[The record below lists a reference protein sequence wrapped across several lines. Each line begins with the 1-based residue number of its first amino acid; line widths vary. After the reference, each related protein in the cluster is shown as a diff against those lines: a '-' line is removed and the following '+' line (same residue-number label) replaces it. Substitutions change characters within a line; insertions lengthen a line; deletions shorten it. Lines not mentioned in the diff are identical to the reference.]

1 MGACRNAVAHIE
13 CTTSNCSI
21 TEPFTDQPCSS
32 EGDEPQGPAG
42 AAFSC
47 GNQRIQLGKM
57 QPTSVRLSDR
67 GVWQLQA
74 DATSAAGDFMGEYLG
89 LVTAASSFSLPIDG
103 SINALPFTN
112 SRLGKADTAV
122 RDCATVIA
130 TAKMGNN
137 TRFIVHD
144 CVPNCKTE
152 LWWTNGYPHLM
163 VVARGNIREGAIL
176 TLDFRVADDPI
187 FNKANLRGN
196 GTGSQCSCAS
206 CSEGHDGRGALVAYT
221 DGSGKNGRWGVVVVV
236 RPPLFPGAVA
246 DKNSGEK
253 LTELFGPVVTTPL
266 TPVTHSAHPFF
277 MGASE
282 KTNNTAELTGL
293 GEAMLWFKH
302 FSDREAITI
311 YSDSQI
317 SVDLV
322 TGKTDPQD
330 NKPLVYFVRSLY
342 ADMNRRISLV
352 HVKGHSD
359 HLWNNHADELCR
371 RGGCCTV
378 GRYGRDTPTREG
390 FPATAPAPERRSISR
405 VKFDSTA
412 LRAHP
417 SASTPQQRK
426 SPSKTPLTDAAQRME
441 RAGRFSTTAASP
453 EAHPLPSP
461 RTPPASNNLAYHH
474 TLPRTHPSTADILAG
489 IGRAGLANAGQNF
502 AGAGIDD
509 ALSLGF
515 FSFESFPGK
524 GLTTT
529 TAPSLRQR
537 TLWHM
542 IIASIRQTIAPP
554 ANALAAFIRGSV
566 VPLLTVGI
574 RAHGNSLTEINRGY
588 LNVAPDGLC
597 GFRTA
602 YRAYLR
608 STGRPDADPDLRD
621 QSQRE
626 AFMEWLRGRLE
637 HFLVRKPNIATKIQA
652 VLAWVPSEDGYG
664 GSVASPSFPKE
675 HWFGFPDFA
684 EVDAPFDGYTGNE
697 SDGALFCGPSV
708 PIIVVQLVNPDRG
721 CMAKMYKRF
730 APAEV
735 RRVFALAYPATYG
748 HLCAGLGPSKTLSFF
763 NGSHF
768 WLFERP
774 DLGITQLDT
783 ALTLLCDATI
793 KLTLEHLPQ
802 HGPID
807 ATGDSPSCSKKAR
820 PPSPASATRKK
831 TPTKSPPPNPSV
843 IDLAED
849 SDSATPRPTLQ
860 CPSCGPRTGWTCT
873 DSQTRAMPCARCSAQ
888 GVPTGSTR
896 LHCLGCNEYFCP
908 TCSKPPTAEVKTHN
922 RPPQRAPSPLPSATT
937 RPATTAAPTPP
948 TLRHCPHC
956 TILGDSTFGAAA
968 EAWQCQFHKSTCG
981 NTGGSGTPR
990 LFCSSC
996 NRSTCTSCSIVN
1008 PALRR
1013 ETLDADIA
1021 RNPQP
1026 PPAPIRSVRS
1036 CAKCKDISYNS
1047 PNWSCRDPACPPRE
1061 STRPT
1066 DSTSEPNND
1075 FKNTTEEQ
1083 PSSSP
1088 VVGSTTTSFSTI
1100 GAITP
1105 TPISSTSTNT
1115 DTSRSPGKSR
1125 STAPICTA
1133 CAEPLT
1139 RTVNTEAAQWQCRGC
1154 KGKKQKSF
1162 HNSGVDSWSCSTCR
1176 TQWCAPCTEGRSSSN
1191 RASRS
1196 QTCTPNSQRTT
1207 IPSPPPSAATTTTTT
1222 ATAEALQAAS
1232 PPSQILPLPTAP
1244 SEPPDDQE
1252 YLIETAVAHRL
1263 RGRPPNQTL
1272 EFLIKWASFDMSA
1285 STWEP
1290 WDGLVDNDIVHAYMQ
1305 VHGLEHLI
1313 DPEYLTADPPPACS
1327 PAGAP
1332 PTDTSSRYPS
1342 TPPATSTVAPF
1353 VDILAAAQSPQGEGG
1368 RG

>member
-13 CTTSNCSI
+13 CTTSNCNIAEHSI
-21 TEPFTDQPCSS
+21 DHPRSS
-32 EGDEPQGPAG
+32 EGGEPQGPAG
-42 AAFSC
+42 ATLSC
-47 GNQRIQLGKM
+47 GNQRIQLGKT

-74 DATSAAGDFMGEYLG
+74 DATSAVGDFMGEYLG
-89 LVTAASSFSLPIDG
+89 LVTTASSFSLPIDG

-112 SRLGKADTAV
+112 SRLGKSDTAV
-122 RDCATVIA
+122 RDCATVIT

-163 VVARGNIREGAIL
+163 VVARGIIREGTIL
-176 TLDFRVADDPI
+176 TLDFRVADNPI

-196 GTGSQCSCAS
+196 GTGSPCSCVS

-266 TPVTHSAHPFF
+266 TPATHSAHPFF

-317 SVDLV
+317 SVDLI

-352 HVKGHSD
+352 HVKAHSD

-371 RGGCCTV
+371 RVGCCTV
-378 GRYGRDTPTREG
+378 GRYGHDRPTREG
-390 FPATAPAPERRSISR
+390 FPTAAPAPERRSINR
-405 VKFDSTA
+405 VKFDSA

-417 SASTPQQRK
+417 SASASQQRK
-426 SPSKTPLTDAAQRME
+426 SPSKTPLTDAAQRMGG
-441 RAGRFSTTAASP
+441 AGKLSTTTAST
-453 EAHPLPSP
+453 EAHPFSSP
-461 RTPPASNNLAYHH
+461 CTPPVSNNLAYHH
-474 TLPRTHPSTADILAG
+474 TLPLTHPSTVDILAG

-502 AGAGIDD
+502 GGAVIDD

-529 TAPSLRQR
+529 TAPSIRQR

-554 ANALAAFIRGSV
+554 ANALAAFIRGSA

-574 RAHGNSLTEINRGY
+574 RAHGNSLTEIIQGY
-588 LNVAPDGLC
+588 FNVAPDGLC

-608 STGRPDADPDLRD
+608 SIGRPDADPDLRD
-621 QSQRE
+621 KFQRE
-626 AFMEWLRGRLE
+626 AFMEWLGGRLE
-637 HFLVRKPNIATKIQA
+637 HFQVRKPNIATKIQA
-652 VLAWVPSEDGYG
+652 VLAWVPSADGYG

-684 EVDAPFDGYTGNE
+684 EVDAPFDGYTGND
-697 SDGALFCGPSV
+697 SDGALFCGPTV
-708 PIIVVQLVNPDRG
+708 PIIVVQLVDPDPG
-721 CMAKMYKRF
+721 CMAAMYKRS

-735 RRVFALAYPATYG
+735 RSVFALAYPATYD

-763 NGSHF
+763 DGSHF

-774 DLGITQLDT
+774 DLGITQLDA
-783 ALTLLCDATI
+783 ALNLLCDATI
-793 KLTLEHLPQ
+793 KRTLEHLPQ
-802 HGPID
+802 LGSTD
-807 ATGDSPSCSKKAR
+807 MTGDSPPRSRNAKPRTTA
-820 PPSPASATRKK
+820 PATKKK
-831 TPTKSPPPNPSV
+831 TLTKSPPPNPSV

-849 SDSATPRPTLQ
+849 SDSETPRPTLQ

-873 DSQTRAMPCARCSAQ
+873 DSQTRAMPCAQCSAQ
-888 GVPTGSTR
+888 GAPTGITR
-896 LHCLGCNEYFCP
+896 LHCLDCNEYFCP
-908 TCSKPPTAEVKTHN
+908 TCAKPPTAEVKTHN
-922 RPPQRAPSPLPSATT
+922 HPPQQTSSPTPSATA
-937 RPATTAAPTPP
+937 RRATTATPTLS
-948 TLRHCPHC
+948 TLRHCPYC
-956 TILGDSTFGAAA
+956 TTLGDTTFGAAA
-968 EAWQCQFHKSTCG
+968 EAWQCQFHINTCG

-996 NRSTCTSCSIVN
+996 NRSTCSSCSIVN

-1013 ETLDADIA
+1013 EALEADSA
-1021 RNPQP
+1021 RHPQP
-1026 PPAPIRSVRS
+1026 PPAPCRPIRS
-1036 CAKCKDISYNS
+1036 CTKCKGISYDS
-1047 PNWSCRDPACPPRE
+1047 PNWSCRDPACSPRK

-1075 FKNTTEEQ
+1075 IKNTTEEQ
-1083 PSSSP
+1083 PPSAP
-1088 VVGSTTTSFSTI
+1088 VVGSTTTSFSPI

-1105 TPISSTSTNT
+1105 TPNSSTSINT
-1115 DTSRSPGKSR
+1115 DTSSSPGKSR
-1125 STAPICTA
+1125 ATAPICTA
-1133 CAEPLT
+1133 CAEPFT
-1139 RTVNTEAAQWQCRGC
+1139 RTVNTEAAQWQCGGC
-1154 KGKKQKSF
+1154 KVKKQRSF
-1162 HNSGVDSWSCSTCR
+1162 HDSGVDSWSCSTCR

-1196 QTCTPNSQRTT
+1196 QTCTPNSQRTPT
-1207 IPSPPPSAATTTTTT
+1207 AAITTTTTTTT
-1222 ATAEALQAAS
+1222 ATAVALQAAS
-1232 PPSQILPLPTAP
+1232 PPTSQILPMSTAP
-1244 SEPPDDQE
+1244 SELPDDQE

-1263 RGRPPNQTL
+1263 RGRPPNQKL
-1272 EFLIKWASFDMSA
+1272 EFRIKWAGFDMA
-1285 STWEP
+1285 ACTWEP
-1290 WDGLVDNDIVHAYMQ
+1290 WDGLVDNDIVHAYMLF
-1305 VHGLEHLI
+1305 HNLEHLI
-1313 DPEYLTADPPPACS
+1313 DPQYLTADSPSACS

-1332 PTDTSSRYPS
+1332 STETSIRYPS

-1353 VDILAAAQSPQGEGG
+1353 LDNLAAAHSPQGEGG